1 MHEKSNSK
9 VIINTGPDSHAEE
22 ENINI
27 RAAVVH
33 VVGDMLQSIGV
44 IIASIIIKFE
54 PSASIADPIC
64 TYLFSIL
71 VIVTTIPVFKDC
83 LRVLMESSPQDVN
96 VLELKSKI
104 KHIHG
109 VVSVDDIHVWML
121 AGSKNVMSC
130 HVKIRDPSDREILR
144 VHKEVSSVIDTYNIC
159 HKTI

>member
-1 MHEKSNSK
+1 MSTQSDELPADSLRENSKLLQGFVGNKISNQEHSPSK
-9 VIINTGPDSHAEE
+9 VIINAGPESHAEE

-44 IIASIIIKFE
+44 IIASIIIKYD

-83 LRVLMESSPQDVN
+83 LRVLMESSPQEVN
-96 VLELKSKI
+96 VLEMKSKI
-104 KHIHG
+104 
-109 VVSVDDIHVWML
+109 
-121 AGSKNVMSC
+121 
-130 HVKIRDPSDREILR
+130 
-144 VHKEVSSVIDTYNIC
+144 
-159 HKTI
+159 

>member
-1 MHEKSNSK
+1 M
-9 VIINTGPDSHAEE
+9 IINTGPNSHAEE

-44 IIASIIIKFE
+44 IIASIIIKYN

-104 KHIHG
+104 KQI
-109 VVSVDDIHVWML
+109 
-121 AGSKNVMSC
+121 
-130 HVKIRDPSDREILR
+130 DRTQGISLD
-144 VHKEVSSVIDTYNIC
+144 HKP
-159 HKTI
+159 KR